1 MLDTPSEL
9 NRSAQLQERIARV
22 FWHRSTRAGQQYL
35 ERAQQAISASLAEPS
50 AQALLPWQLATSWF
64 EYAIDSYQRGVL
76 LLDTLRRRGNQYL
89 EHELAGKPPVL
100 HFDYETVLD
109 ARDFERPVNYAL
121 VRIRPPPGVTVDPKR
136 RPYIVIDPRAGHG
149 PGIGGFKDDSQVGV
163 ALRAGH
169 PVYFVIFFPEPQPG
183 QTLEDVCRAEQRFVR
198 RVNELHPE
206 SKKPAVLGN
215 CQGGW
220 AVMMIAASSPE
231 DTGPVM
237 ISGAPMSYWGGAW
250 TEGKGNNPMRYA
262 GGMLGGTW
270 LASLSSDLGDGLFD
284 GAYLV
289 QNFESLDPANTYW
302 DKYYHVFA
310 NADTEPPRF
319 LDFERWWGGYYL
331 MNRDEIE
338 WITQNLFVG
347 NDLWKGGIRISRE
360 ALDLRQ
366 VRSPIVMF
374 ASLGDNITPPQ
385 QAFNWVTDV
394 YSSTE
399 ELKANGQVIVGLL
412 HHSAGHLALFV
423 SGKVAKREHTQ
434 VVSVLE
440 CIEALPPGLY
450 AMEIK
455 DSKSSDGTTEY
466 EVEFKEH
473 RLEDLAQR
481 LNRFERV
488 DERPFETVEA
498 VSQLN
503 QRAYE
508 LFGRPWVM
516 ASTTPLSAWLGRA
529 FHPLRV
535 QHWVF
540 SDLNPWLWWVESA
553 SDAAKAHRQK
563 IEPSHPLRKAEA
575 AVAELIS
582 GALNLYK
589 DVRDAAT
596 EALFFELYGNLFIG
610 YSGEKLHDDATRT
623 PPVNPASLPVV
634 TGALAALDQG
644 GYAAALARV
653 GELLA
658 RTGAPVPLSRIER
671 KAALVKEYAELLPD
685 LPEREWKLARGRQY
699 NIVRYEPERAL
710 STLPKLLEDPNDRRR
725 FLEVMD
731 HVANDREFV
740 GDPTPEQLEMVQR
753 IRKVL
758 HVENG
763 APWGEQRASA

>member
-1 MLDTPSEL
+1 
-9 NRSAQLQERIARV
+9 
-22 FWHRSTRAGQQYL
+22 
-35 ERAQQAISASLAEPS
+35 
-50 AQALLPWQLATSWF
+50 
-64 EYAIDSYQRGVL
+64 
-76 LLDTLRRRGNQYL
+76 
-89 EHELAGKPPVL
+89 
-100 HFDYETVLD
+100 
-109 ARDFERPVNYAL
+109 
-121 VRIRPPPGVTVDPKR
+121 
-136 RPYIVIDPRAGHG
+136 
-149 PGIGGFKDDSQVGV
+149 
-163 ALRAGH
+163 
-169 PVYFVIFFPEPQPG
+169 
-183 QTLEDVCRAEQRFVR
+183 
-198 RVNELHPE
+198 
-206 SKKPAVLGN
+206 
-215 CQGGW
+215 
-220 AVMMIAASSPE
+220 
-231 DTGPVM
+231 
-237 ISGAPMSYWGGAW
+237 
-250 TEGKGNNPMRYA
+250 MRYA

-270 LASLSSDLGDGLFD
+270 LASFSADLGDGLFD

-289 QNFESLDPANTYW
+289 QNFESLDLANTYW
-302 DKYYHVFA
+302 SKYYNVFA

-347 NDLWKGGIRISRE
+347 NDLWKGGVRISRE

-374 ASLGDNITPPQ
+374 ASMGDNITPPQ

-440 CIEALPPGLY
+440 SIEALPPGLY
-450 AMEIK
+450 AMQIK
-455 DSKSSDGTTEY
+455 ESKRSDGTTEC
-466 EVEFKEH
+466 EVEFQEH
-473 RLEDLAQR
+473 RLEDLALR

-488 DERPFETVEA
+488 DERPFEAVEA

-516 ASTTPLSAWLGRA
+516 ASTTPLSAWLGRT

-535 QHWVF
+535 QHWSL
-540 SDLNPWLWWVESA
+540 SDLNPWLWWVEAA

-563 IEPSHPLRKAEA
+563 TEPTHPLRKVEA
-575 AVAELIS
+575 AVSELIG
-582 GALNLYK
+582 GALDLQK
-589 DVRDAAT
+589 DVRDASI
-596 EALFFELYGNLFIG
+596 EALFFQLYGNMFIG
-610 YSGEKLHDDATRT
+610 YSGEKVHVDATRT

-634 TGALAALDQG
+634 AGALAALDQG

-653 GELLA
+653 GELFA
-658 RTGAPVPLSRIER
+658 RSGAPVPLSRIER

-685 LPEREWKLARGRQY
+685 LPEREWKLTRGRQY

-710 STLPKLLEDPNDRRR
+710 STLPRLLADPNDRER
-725 FLEVMD
+725 FLQVME
-731 HVANDREFV
+731 HVTSDREFV

-758 HVENG
+758 QVENG
-763 APWGEQRASA
+763 APWAAHRASA